1 MNMTKKNQAHESASS
16 EQDAYTLVE
25 HLAELRTRIVYSLY
39 AIVLFTCA
47 AWYFSEQIFDF
58 VRQPITE
65 YLPGKGLVFTA
76 PTDKFMAHLK
86 VSVLA
91 GLIAACPVW
100 IFQAWKFIA
109 PGLYLKEKKFGRY
122 FMFFGSLLF
131 LTGVSF
137 AYFLVLPAAFKVL
150 LSFGGTVDQPMITI
164 NDYLSFFLMTVL
176 VFGAAFEMP
185 LVIVLLGMM
194 GIVSSRGLSR
204 MRRYA
209 IVVIAVVS
217 ALFTPPD
224 AISMMLLAVPLTLL
238 YEISIIVLRFIE
250 PKENKL
256 TW

>member
-1 MNMTKKNQAHESASS
+1 MTTKNQAHETPPV
-16 EQDAYTLVE
+16 EQDNFTLVE

-39 AIVLFTCA
+39 AIVAFTCA

-65 YLPGKGLVFTA
+65 FLPGKGLVFTA

-86 VSVLA
+86 VSVLT

-100 IFQAWKFIA
+100 IYQVWKFVE
-109 PGLYLKEKKFGRY
+109 PGLYRKEKKFGIY
-122 FMFFGSLLF
+122 FMFFGSTLF
-131 LTGVSF
+131 LIGVSF

-150 LSFGGTVDQPMITI
+150 LSFGGTIDQPMITI
-164 NDYLSFFLMTVL
+164 NDYLSFFLMTTL

-185 LVIVLLGMM
+185 LVLVILGML

-209 IVVIAVVS
+209 IVVIAIVS
-217 ALFTPPD
+217 AVFTPPD
-224 AISMMLLAVPLTLL
+224 AISMMLLAVPMVLL
-238 YEISIIVLRFIE
+238 YEVSILILRFIE

>member
-1 MNMTKKNQAHESASS
+1 MNMTTKNQAHDSGAT
-16 EQDAYTLVE
+16 EQDSYTLVE
-25 HLAELRTRIVYSLY
+25 HLSELRTRIVYSLY
-39 AIVLFTCA
+39 AIIIFTCG

-100 IFQAWKFIA
+100 IYQVWKFVA
-109 PGLYLKEKKFGRY
+109 PGLYAKEKKFGRY
-122 FMFFGSLLF
+122 FMFFGSVLF

-209 IVVIAVVS
+209 IVAIAVVS
-217 ALFTPPD
+217 AVFTPPD
-224 AISMMLLAVPLTLL
+224 AISMMLLAVPLVCL
-238 YEISIIVLRFIE
+238 YEISILVLRVLE